1 MPDERP
7 LERCFSCDDP
17 TGHAGAGD
25 GSLYDE
31 LGLGPYCQ
39 DCWDKQQ
46 AGFIANDGT
55 ADDLRRQL
63 AEAKAARDTAERN
76 AALAKSA
83 ACEAFVR
90 GAKWWEY
97 EKAGATMWQSDQN
110 LALAA
115 AANTGYPFTP
125 HLEVVELQER
135 AETAE
140 AACAGMHAICEQFVR
155 PAALPPN
162 PGQALLDRLKRHDEV
177 LAEVP
182 AIIRLFHG
190 EEGWDIYWNHAPE
203 MKRLRAALDE
213 KETPHAE

>member
-63 AEAKAARDTAERN
+63 AEAKERYADIERAVWQGETGRADHEGLCDEIRRMVRVLQPHDPAPIDEQLAEAQRYVADHPEAADWIPVIVPAKDYAKLAEANAAR
-76 AALAKSA
+76 
-83 ACEAFVR
+83 
-90 GAKWWEY
+90 
-97 EKAGATMWQSDQN
+97 EKA
-110 LALAA
+110 
-115 AANTGYPFTP
+115 
-125 HLEVVELQER
+125 E
-135 AETAE
+135 
-140 AACAGMHAICEQFVR
+140 
-155 PAALPPN
+155 
-162 PGQALLDRLKRHDEV
+162 
-177 LAEVP
+177 
-182 AIIRLFHG
+182 
-190 EEGWDIYWNHAPE
+190 
-203 MKRLRAALDE
+203 AALDE
-213 KETPHAE
+213 KETPHAD